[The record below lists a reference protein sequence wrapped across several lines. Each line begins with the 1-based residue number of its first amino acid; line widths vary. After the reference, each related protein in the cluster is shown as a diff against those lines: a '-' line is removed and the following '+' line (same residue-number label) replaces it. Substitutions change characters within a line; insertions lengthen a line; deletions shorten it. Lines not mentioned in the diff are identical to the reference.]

1 MKIATILGARPQFI
15 KASMVS
21 RELANHGNI
30 KELIIHTGQHFDDN
44 MSKVF
49 FNEMNIPLPDYELNI
64 HSLSHGA
71 MTGRMM
77 VDIEK
82 ILIKERPDWVL
93 VYGDTNS
100 TLAGSLSGAKLNIPV
115 AHIEAGLR
123 SFNMHMPEEINRI
136 VSDRISTLLF
146 CPTYNSI
153 KNLKDEGFAVDSDN
167 IINCGDI
174 MYDAAQFFEEL
185 AKTTSTVLLDND
197 ITDKEF
203 ILCSIHRSE
212 NTNDSKRL
220 DSIIQALNEINLK
233 TQIIFP
239 LHPRTKKYLEEYSI
253 ESKFHY
259 LEPVSYF
266 DILLLLNKCQLVI
279 TDSGGLQKE
288 AFFSKKHCVILRNET
303 EWVELVDNGY
313 SSLAGANT
321 NTILTCF
328 KEMIQ
333 KSSHFEVPFYGN
345 GGARKKIVNTLINY
359 PV

>member
-49 FNEMNIPLPDYELNI
+49 FNDMGIPPPDYELNI

-77 VDIEK
+77 EDIEN
-82 ILIKERPDWVL
+82 ILIEQRPDWVL

-146 CPTYNSI
+146 CPTDNSI
-153 KNLKDEGFAVDSDN
+153 KNLKDEGFSVQSGN
-167 IINCGDI
+167 IIN
-174 MYDAAQFFEEL
+174 
-185 AKTTSTVLLDND
+185 
-197 ITDKEF
+197 
-203 ILCSIHRSE
+203 
-212 NTNDSKRL
+212 
-220 DSIIQALNEINLK
+220 
-233 TQIIFP
+233 
-239 LHPRTKKYLEEYSI
+239 
-253 ESKFHY
+253 
-259 LEPVSYF
+259 
-266 DILLLLNKCQLVI
+266 
-279 TDSGGLQKE
+279 
-288 AFFSKKHCVILRNET
+288 
-303 EWVELVDNGY
+303 
-313 SSLAGANT
+313 
-321 NTILTCF
+321 
-328 KEMIQ
+328 
-333 KSSHFEVPFYGN
+333 
-345 GGARKKIVNTLINY
+345 
-359 PV
+359 